1 MFAFHCGSQ
10 CQQCVTLARRIITSL
25 QLLSNSTQLKQFVG
39 ASPDV
44 LVVAER
50 GQEVTKT
57 LRTAWQGWASVK
69 CVGMACMAENG
80 TRGMGDGP
88 KWAFKHASVKT
99 SQKFQQQCFS
109 SLTEMAAIILLLSS
123 KWKKQDQVF
132 AKNWPCF
139 WLGG

>member
-1 MFAFHCGSQ
+1 MPAKCFSFNQDHHFTATIEQLNATQAICWSVPRCPCCCRKRTGSDQ
-10 CQQCVTLARRIITSL
+10 NIEDSLAR
-25 QLLSNSTQLKQFVG
+25 VG
-39 ASPDV
+39 T
-44 LVVAER
+44 
-50 GQEVTKT
+50 G
-57 LRTAWQGWASVK
+57 ASVK

-109 SLTEMAAIILLLSS
+109 SLTEMAAIILLLGS
-123 KWKKQDQVF
+123 KWKIQDQVF
-132 AKNWPCF
+132 AKNLLLFF